1 MIVKFVLHL
10 LYQNNE
16 TMKHYTHATGTR
28 IQGFS
33 SHKEHCFYEETTK
46 RQMFLVI
53 EQMAEMLKDQNE
65 DWVEKAKKE
74 VELLKINGI
83 K

>member
-1 MIVKFVLHL
+1 MG
-10 LYQNNE
+10 E
-16 TMKHYTHATGTR
+16 YTHRTGTK
-28 IQGFS
+28 IKGFN

-46 RQMFLVI
+46 RQMFLII
-53 EQMAEMLKDQNE
+53 EQMAEMLRDQNQ
-65 DWVEKAKKE
+65 DWVDKAKNE